1 MTGEP
6 TFVDTN
12 VLVYAYDADAG
23 TKHQSARSHLQ
34 ALWRN
39 ESGLTST
46 QVLQE
51 FYVTVTRKLGRPLP
65 RRTAREVIETY
76 RAWPVHRP
84 DADDIVTASRL
95 EERHQLSF
103 WDSLIIVSARRSG
116 ARSLL
121 TDDLQ
126 DGQRFDG
133 LEVVS
138 PFRDAEL
145 VAKAV
150 ESENDTAAS
159 SPFSWVTKDLQP
171 RIDLED

>member
-12 VLVYAYDADAG
+12 VLVFAYDADAG
-23 TKHQSARSHLQ
+23 AKHQAARSHLE

-39 ESGLTST
+39 ESGRIST

-51 FYVTVTRKLGRPLP
+51 FYVTVTRKLSRPLP
-65 RRTAREVIETY
+65 RPTAREVIATY

-84 DADDIVTASRL
+84 DADDVVAASEL
-95 EERHQLSF
+95 EDRNQLSF
-103 WDSLIIVSARRSG
+103 WDSLIIVSAGRSG

-121 TDDLQ
+121 TEDLQ

-133 LEVVS
+133 MEIVS
-138 PFRDAEL
+138 PFRDATTGEH
-145 VAKAV
+145 
-150 ESENDTAAS
+150 ST
-159 SPFSWVTKDLQP
+159 
-171 RIDLED
+171 R

>member
-1 MTGEP
+1 MSGEP

-23 TKHQSARSHLQ
+23 AKHEAAESHLE

-39 ESGLTST
+39 GSGLMST

-51 FYVTVTRKLGRPLP
+51 FYATVTRKLRRPLP
-65 RRTAREVIETY
+65 RRTAREVITTY

-84 DADDIVTASRL
+84 DVDDVVAASEL

-116 ARSLL
+116 AGSLL
-121 TDDLQ
+121 TEDLQ
-126 DGQRFDG
+126 DGQTFEG
-133 LEVVS
+133 MEIVS
-138 PFRDAEL
+138 PFRDATTGGHPTSL
-145 VAKAV
+145 G
-150 ESENDTAAS
+150 
-159 SPFSWVTKDLQP
+159 
-171 RIDLED
+171 